1 VLDRENLTDRFIKAG
16 RDVAETMVE
25 LFSDLPPDH
34 EFFNQFSFISSEDL
48 PDFQALLARYDRADR
63 KGLSAAD
70 RNQLLSLPFRLIPA
84 RHRLGIVDDE
94 IQAGILA
101 ARRRFREDLPEELR
115 QSVAFFH
122 ADEYNAAATLQ
133 DNILF
138 GKIAYGRPKAERKI
152 GKAVAQILEERGL
165 TGALLEIG
173 LEASAGVS
181 GGRLTAA
188 QRQKLGLARVL
199 LRDPDVLV
207 LNEAAAALDFDTVGP
222 MVETI
227 RTQFKDRTLSWTLSR
242 AEWARQFEQVAVVEN
257 ARIVE
262 SGPVS
267 DVDVEGSRFRYF
279 AGTPS

>member
-1 VLDRENLTDRFIKAG
+1 MPTNTTQRRRSRTTYYSGRSPTD
-16 RDVAETMVE
+16 
-25 LFSDLPPDH
+25 
-34 EFFNQFSFISSEDL
+34 
-48 PDFQALLARYDRADR
+48 
-63 KGLSAAD
+63 
-70 RNQLLSLPFRLIPA
+70 
-84 RHRLGIVDDE
+84 
-94 IQAGILA
+94 
-101 ARRRFREDLPEELR
+101 ARRR
-115 QSVAFFH
+115 
-122 ADEYNAAATLQ
+122 
-133 DNILF
+133 
-138 GKIAYGRPKAERKI
+138 KRKI

-207 LNEAAAALDFDTVGP
+207 LNEATAALDFDTVGP

-227 RTQFKDRTLSWTLSR
+227 RTQFKDRTLIWTLSR
-242 AEWARQFEQVAVVEN
+242 AEWARQFDQVAVVEN

-262 SGPVS
+262 SGPIS

-279 AGTPS
+279 CWNAELIRRMCNEHR